1 MSNFEQYDTPD
12 IIADDKAHFLHPW
25 QEFDKF
31 DKTGALPIAKA
42 QGPYIYDSDGNQLLD
57 AIGGMWCT
65 NIGLGREE
73 MAEAIADQVRQMA
86 YANPM
91 VDMTN
96 IPGTQLAKKL
106 AELAPGDLDHVF
118 FSCGGSTAIDS
129 ALRLVHFYQ
138 NSRGMPDKKHIIA
151 RQEAYHGSTYAA
163 MSISGKKADH
173 IPEFDYMTQNIHH
186 LSCPYFYRAPEGLSE
201 EEFTDSL
208 VKEFEDKIVELGG
221 ANQVAAFFAEPVMGS
236 GGVIVPPEGYL
247 ERMWEVCQANDILF
261 VADEVVTAFGRLGQW
276 FASESVFNIQPD
288 IITTAKG
295 LTSGYQPLGATIFSE
310 RIWQV
315 ISAPGHDRYF
325 AHGFTYTGHPVA
337 CRAALKNIEIIESEG
352 ILEHVREVGPYFL
365 KQLKTLEQLPIVGE
379 VRGNHFMVCIENVA
393 NKETRALFGDDI
405 DIGQRITDE
414 CARRGVLIRPIG
426 HLNVLSPSLILTIEE
441 IDRIVATLGDGI
453 STVMS
458 RLESEGLWSNSSS

>member
-186 LSCPYFYRAPEGLSE
+186 LSCPYFYRAPEGLSQ

-221 ANQVAAFFAEPVMGS
+221 ASQVAAFFAEPVMGS

-247 ERMWEVCQANDILF
+247 KRMWEVCQANDILF
-261 VADEVVTAFGRLGQW
+261 VADEVVTAFGRLGHW

-295 LTSGYQPLGATIFSE
+295 LTSGYQPLGATIFSD

-393 NKETRALFGDDI
+393 NKETRALFGDDV

>member
-261 VADEVVTAFGRLGQW
+261 VADEVVTAFGRLGHW
-276 FASESVFNIQPD
+276 FASEAVFNIQPD

-337 CRAALKNIEIIESEG
+337 CRSALKNIEIIENEG

-393 NKETRALFGDDI
+393 NKETRALFGDDV

-414 CARRGVLIRPIG
+414 CATRGVLIRPIG

-458 RLESEGLWSNSSS
+458 RLESEGLWSNSAS

>member
-393 NKETRALFGDDI
+393 NKETRALFGDDV

-414 CARRGVLIRPIG
+414 CATRGVLIRPIG

-458 RLESEGLWSNSSS
+458 RLESEGLWSNSAS

>member
-393 NKETRALFGDDI
+393 NKETRALFEDDI

-458 RLESEGLWSNSSS
+458 RLESEGLWSNSAS

>member
-186 LSCPYFYRAPEGLSE
+186 LSCPYFYRAPEVLSE

-261 VADEVVTAFGRLGQW
+261 VADEVVTAFGRLGHW
-276 FASESVFNIQPD
+276 FASEAVFNIQPD

-393 NKETRALFGDDI
+393 NKETRALFGDDV
-405 DIGQRITDE
+405 DIGQRVTDE

-458 RLESEGLWSNSSS
+458 RLESEGLWSNSAS

>member
-295 LTSGYQPLGATIFSE
+295 LTSGYQPLGATIFSD

-393 NKETRALFGDDI
+393 NKETRALFGDDV

-458 RLESEGLWSNSSS
+458 RLESEGLWSNSAS

>member
-337 CRAALKNIEIIESEG
+337 CRAALKNIEIIENEG

-393 NKETRALFGDDI
+393 NKETRALFGDDV

-414 CARRGVLIRPIG
+414 CATRGVLIRPIG

-458 RLESEGLWSNSSS
+458 RLESEGLWSNSAS

>member
-106 AELAPGDLDHVF
+106 AELAPGDLGHVF

>member
-106 AELAPGDLDHVF
+106 AELAPGDLGHVF

-393 NKETRALFGDDI
+393 NKETRALFGDDV

>member
-393 NKETRALFGDDI
+393 NKETRALFGDDV

-458 RLESEGLWSNSSS
+458 RLESEGLWSNSAS

>member
-208 VKEFEDKIVELGG
+208 VKEFEGKIVELGG

-261 VADEVVTAFGRLGQW
+261 VADEVVTAFGRLGHW
-276 FASESVFNIQPD
+276 FASEAVFNIQPD

-352 ILEHVREVGPYFL
+352 ILEHFREVGPYFL

-414 CARRGVLIRPIG
+414 CATRGVLIRPIG

-458 RLESEGLWSNSSS
+458 RLESEGLWSNSAS

>member
-393 NKETRALFGDDI
+393 NKETRALFGDDV

>member
-261 VADEVVTAFGRLGQW
+261 VADEVVTAFGRLGHW
-276 FASESVFNIQPD
+276 FASEAVFNIQPD

-414 CARRGVLIRPIG
+414 CATRGVLIRPIG

-458 RLESEGLWSNSSS
+458 RLESEGLWSNSAS